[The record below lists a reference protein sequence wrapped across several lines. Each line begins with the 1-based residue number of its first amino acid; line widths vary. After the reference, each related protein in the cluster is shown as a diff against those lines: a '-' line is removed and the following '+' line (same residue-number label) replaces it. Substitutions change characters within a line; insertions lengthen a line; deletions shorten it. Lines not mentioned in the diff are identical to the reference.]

1 MHGWLW
7 ELLEMLA
14 ERKEFFPRV
23 LGVLEKKVSVVGSFF
38 INDDA
43 GALRLKY
50 GRWSGYDDEVI
61 LRT

>member
-14 ERKEFFPRV
+14 ERKEFFPWV
-23 LGVLEKKVSVVGSFF
+23 LGVLEKEVSVVGSFF
-38 INDDA
+38 FNDDA
-43 GALRLKY
+43 SGLRFRY
-50 GRWSGYDDEVI
+50 GRWSGYHDEVM